1 MIMEKRR
8 LGRTG
13 HMSTV
18 AVFGGA
24 ALSQVSE
31 ETANEAL
38 DLTLKYGVNHIDV
51 APSYGEAE
59 LRVGAWLGPHRAQFF
74 LGCKTL
80 ERGRD
85 GAWAELNR
93 SLERLRVDKLD
104 LHQLQA
110 VTTFDELN
118 QALAPGGVIETLV
131 KAKDQGITK
140 YLGITGHGIDAPAIY
155 IQALERFDFDTIMFP
170 IHPRLYANPDYR
182 RNAEKLLE
190 MCVQRDVGVHIIKAI
205 TKGPWGQQ
213 DKRYS
218 TWYEPYDLQ
227 ERITEGVRFALS
239 QPGVACI
246 PTVGDTGLLPLVL
259 EAAANFKPLSA
270 PEQAAMI
277 ERSASL
283 EPLFA

>member
-1 MIMEKRR
+1 MEKRR

-24 ALSQVSE
+24 ALSQVSQ

-104 LHQLQA
+104 LHQLHA

-118 QALAPGGVIETLV
+118 QALAPGGAIETLV
-131 KAKDQGITK
+131 KAKDQGITN

-227 ERITEGVRFALS
+227 ERITEGVRFVLS

-270 PEQAAMI
+270 AEQAAMI